1 MRLYLFLGG
10 ITMKKDRVQMVYVA
24 MLIIYGVWFSLF
36 PIHKYVIIDGLV
48 WLLTIGW
55 TFFLFKRR
63 ESIQV
68 QIQRDALIQRDKAKH
83 LGYEMSVAAS
93 QVSSAS
99 ESLFVTI
106 EENTS
111 FSEHL
116 FAKAQEMT
124 AQSAEANVAL
134 LQTIEAVN
142 EVLNVLEQVEDSTG
156 HLRILNDQALET
168 IKKNLETIL
177 SVVDI
182 IGEIQIAS
190 HTTKDYMGAFNE
202 ATEEIVHILNTV
214 SHISRQT
221 HLLAL
226 NASIESARAGEAGK
240 GFSVVADE
248 IRLLSNRTSQA
259 VQDVSTLFDTI
270 KDSLRNVNKYV
281 DLNVCKVEEGVMQS
295 QLIEESLEQ
304 MQQSFTT
311 VTSYVKKIVTF
322 SQQEVQLAAGM
333 NHKMKEVEQLYKGT
347 VTSVEDVCDAIATQ
361 KSQMDELSGLGQ
373 TLECSANDLNTLIE
387 VHKLNDLSDINLSMI
402 EEDITLFQT
411 IMKELSKEKAFIAMD
426 KTVHE
431 RKLKTVKEQHEF
443 VEAIWTNTKSGRF
456 LVSIPPAGISNA
468 NIRTWFKE
476 AINRNTY
483 VSEPYISAIT
493 KNPCVTV
500 SAPLISENGLI
511 VGVMGIDI
519 KIG

>member
-1 MRLYLFLGG
+1 
-10 ITMKKDRVQMVYVA
+10 MKKNIAQMGYVV
-24 MLIIYGVWFSLF
+24 MLIAYGIWFSLF
-36 PIHKYVIIDGLV
+36 PIQQYIIIDSLV
-48 WLLTIGW
+48 LLFTVGW
-55 TFFLFKRR
+55 AFVLSKRR
-63 ESIQV
+63 KSIEEQIEREAI
-68 QIQRDALIQRDKAKH
+68 IQRDEAKH

-106 EENTS
+106 EESTH

-124 AQSAEANVAL
+124 AQSADANGAL
-134 LQTIEAVN
+134 SQTIEAVN

-156 HLRILNDQALET
+156 HLRDLNNHALET

-177 SVVDI
+177 SIVDI

-190 HTTKDYMGAFNE
+190 HTTKDYMGAFNK
-202 ATEEIVHILNTV
+202 ATEEILHILDTV

-226 NASIESARAGEAGK
+226 NASIESARAGEAGR

-248 IRLLSNRTSQA
+248 IRLLSNQTSQA
-259 VQDVSTLFDTI
+259 VQDVSTLIDTI
-270 KDSLRNVNKYV
+270 KGSLRNVNKYV

-311 VTSYVKKIVTF
+311 VTSYVKKIVES

-333 NHKMKEVEQLYKGT
+333 NHKIKEVEQLSKGT
-347 VTSVEDVCDAIATQ
+347 VASVQDVCDAIATQ
-361 KSQMDELSGLGQ
+361 KNRMDELSGLGQ
-373 TLECSANDLNTLIE
+373 TLELSANDLNTLIE
-387 VHKLNDLSDINLSMI
+387 VHKLNDLSDISLSMI
-402 EEDITLFQT
+402 EEDIILFEAL
-411 IMKELSKEKAFIAMD
+411 MKELCKEKAFIAMN
-426 KTVHE
+426 KIVHE
-431 RKLKTVKEQHEF
+431 RKLKTVKEKYEF

-476 AINRNTY
+476 AIKRNTY

-500 SAPLISENGLI
+500 SAPLISEDGLI